1 MSKKLK
7 FKVYGTATCPYCV
20 QAKKLLEKKK
30 IDHEY
35 LTLEPSSDI
44 LQELKEYTKWAT
56 VPLVFEVDEKGHETF
71 IGGYTD
77 LNARIRS
84 M

>member
-7 FKVYGTATCPYCV
+7 FKVYGTATCPYCIK
-20 QAKKLLEKKK
+20 AKKLLEKKE

-35 LTLEPSSDI
+35 LTFESSSDI
-44 LQELKEYTKWAT
+44 LQELKDYTKWST
-56 VPLVFEVDEKGHETF
+56 VPLVFEINEKGHETF
-71 IGGYTD
+71 IGGFTD

-84 M
+84 L